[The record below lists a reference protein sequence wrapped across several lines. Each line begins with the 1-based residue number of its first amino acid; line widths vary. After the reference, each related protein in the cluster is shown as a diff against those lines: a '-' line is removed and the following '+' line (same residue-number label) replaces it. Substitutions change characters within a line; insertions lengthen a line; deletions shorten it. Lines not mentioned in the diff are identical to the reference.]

1 MEQRKKS
8 GKLFLL
14 ILAVLFVVSIVPMS
28 IVSFFMYNRTTSL
41 IKKEILEDNF
51 FVLDNVEHNISD
63 IFKKYEQDVIA
74 FAKNYEKG
82 IRAGETQKNYINDF
96 YKFNRNFSYVSVLDS
111 NGKELL
117 RGGEK
122 YKIDYNKTL
131 FPINSQD
138 YVNYIGRLLVGD
150 LQKIKNERVFINLYT
165 PLIYK
170 NQKRWI
176 AVGLNV
182 SFIDKMTRSYNERE
196 SILWALYTK
205 EGEVIASSTSKGVV
219 RGDDEKSVELFKE
232 FNDKETAYTG
242 EMLKINKTLY
252 FSAMKNISKLN
263 WKIYYRKRLNTS
275 SKVYMVVKE
284 GYIWMLV
291 GALAFLILC
300 SYYLALI
307 VVKPIKILFEVATKM
322 GEGRFDETPDLIAPN
337 NEIGDLVLAF
347 GEMMDSLKLKTEKIL
362 VVQKDLENANQT
374 LETKVEARTRELK
387 SVLDELIKKERLVTI
402 GQMASIVS
410 HEIRN
415 PLAVIKNSA
424 YLIKTKIDNLDIE
437 DPKVERH
444 LSIIDSE
451 IKQANDIISEIL
463 GFARTRDLQLNPNNI
478 NAYLRDII
486 SSSIVP
492 DNVEIM
498 DEISEQDAKVNI
510 DAEEIKQAIR
520 NLIGNA
526 VEILAEKDTGKIV
539 VSTKI
544 KANAVK
550 ISISD
555 NGPGMDEETKEKI
568 FTPFFTTK
576 ARGTGLGLAVVK
588 KAINRHNGKIKV
600 LSKLGKG
607 SIFNIYLPI
616 HNEKSN

>member
-1 MEQRKKS
+1 
-8 GKLFLL
+8 
-14 ILAVLFVVSIVPMS
+14 
-28 IVSFFMYNRTTSL
+28 
-41 IKKEILEDNF
+41 
-51 FVLDNVEHNISD
+51 
-63 IFKKYEQDVIA
+63 
-74 FAKNYEKG
+74 
-82 IRAGETQKNYINDF
+82 
-96 YKFNRNFSYVSVLDS
+96 
-111 NGKELL
+111 
-117 RGGEK
+117 
-122 YKIDYNKTL
+122 
-131 FPINSQD
+131 
-138 YVNYIGRLLVGD
+138 
-150 LQKIKNERVFINLYT
+150 
-165 PLIYK
+165 
-170 NQKRWI
+170 
-176 AVGLNV
+176 
-182 SFIDKMTRSYNERE
+182 
-196 SILWALYTK
+196 
-205 EGEVIASSTSKGVV
+205 
-219 RGDDEKSVELFKE
+219 
-232 FNDKETAYTG
+232 
-242 EMLKINKTLY
+242 
-252 FSAMKNISKLN
+252 
-263 WKIYYRKRLNTS
+263 
-275 SKVYMVVKE
+275 
-284 GYIWMLV
+284 
-291 GALAFLILC
+291 
-300 SYYLALI
+300 
-307 VVKPIKILFEVATKM
+307 
-322 GEGRFDETPDLIAPN
+322 
-337 NEIGDLVLAF
+337 
-347 GEMMDSLKLKTEKIL
+347 MMDSLKLKTEKIL